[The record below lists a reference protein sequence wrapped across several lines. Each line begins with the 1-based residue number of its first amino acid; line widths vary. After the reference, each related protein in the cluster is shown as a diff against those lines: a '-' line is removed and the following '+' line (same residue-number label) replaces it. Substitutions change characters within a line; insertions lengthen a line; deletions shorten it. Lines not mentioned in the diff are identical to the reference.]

1 VLDASSPS
9 DSQAYAASAPPHQ
22 GPSVPGTPAS
32 QGPSVPGTPA
42 SQGPSVPGTPSR
54 QQSFIRATPIRQ
66 QSFIRA
72 IPSRQRPSVQAIPS
86 SQRPLVHVIPS
97 SQRPSVR
104 ATPSSQRPSVRAVPF
119 SQRPTRSLQSV
130 YRDRIADRLPKKYTQ
145 HEKVPPTRLVQGS
158 KKIKIPEVVKAQA
171 EDQDK
176 RSKRFRDSFWHF
188 CCSANGMLK
197 VLRMVSRSWQ
207 LIGWVEGGWVASGV
221 EHKVAAWAKSPQFPL
236 PQFSVLS
243 CPQHM

>member
-1 VLDASSPS
+1 MNPASARRESGGDGSRRESRRLTLRPRVLDASSPS
-9 DSQAYAASAPPHQ
+9 DSQAYAASAPPH
-22 GPSVPGTPAS
+22 
-32 QGPSVPGTPA
+32 
-42 SQGPSVPGTPSR
+42 QGPSVPGTPSR

-86 SQRPLVHVIPS
+86 SQRPLVHVIPSSQRPSVRATPS

-171 EDQDK
+171 EGQDK

-197 VLRMVSRSWQ
+197 VLRMVSRS
-207 LIGWVEGGWVASGV
+207 
-221 EHKVAAWAKSPQFPL
+221 
-236 PQFSVLS
+236 
-243 CPQHM
+243 